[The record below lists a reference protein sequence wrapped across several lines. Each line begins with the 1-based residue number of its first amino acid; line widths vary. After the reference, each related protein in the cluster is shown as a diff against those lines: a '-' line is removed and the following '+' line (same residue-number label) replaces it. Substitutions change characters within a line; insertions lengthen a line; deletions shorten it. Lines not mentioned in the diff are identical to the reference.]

1 MKFLA
6 LYSMIV
12 SLAVSAAVAQ
22 NQSDIDLLR
31 ARADVQELKISQLE
45 QELKLLKAQF
55 AQVSVAD
62 DAAKLDPV
70 TEPASTKK
78 STNSNANDARTYVVK
93 GGDVLSRIAKEHNVS
108 VAQII
113 EVNALDDDRI
123 YVGQKLLIGKPAEA
137 SASRSEAVVSSTPVG
152 EHKVES
158 GETFFSI
165 ARDHD
170 VSVASLQAA
179 NPAVVPTKLSVGQIL
194 KIDGNAK
201 AAPLSNKSVSKAPQ
215 KSTVDLAS
223 SSANKSAPKTNS
235 QAKSSATK
243 APQRD
248 PEPAIRTITVDQQ
261 ITYGQFASKHGASTT
276 QLNELNGLS
285 LSKNTTLAKG
295 SELYVPK
302 F

>member
-12 SLAVSAAVAQ
+12 SLAVTAAVGQ

-45 QELKLLKAQF
+45 QELKLLKAQL
-55 AQVSVAD
+55 AQVPVA
-62 DAAKLDPV
+62 AEAVKLDPD
-70 TEPASTKK
+70 TESASSK
-78 STNSNANDARTYVVK
+78 SSNSNANDVRTYVVK
-93 GGDVLSRIAKEHNVS
+93 GGDVLSRIAKEHNVT
-108 VAQII
+108 VAQIL
-113 EVNALDDDRI
+113 ELNALDNDRI
-123 YVGQKLLIGKPAEA
+123 YVGQKLLIGK
-137 SASRSEAVVSSTPVG
+137 SATATVARSEAVVSPTPVG

-201 AAPLSNKSVSKAPQ
+201 AAPLRNKSVNKAPQ
-215 KSTVDLAS
+215 KSAVDLAS

>member
-12 SLAVSAAVAQ
+12 SLAVSAAVGQ

-31 ARADVQELKISQLE
+31 ARADVQERKISQLE

-62 DAAKLDPV
+62 VAAKLDPD
-70 TEPASTKK
+70 TESASRK

-108 VAQII
+108 VAQIL
-113 EVNALDDDRI
+113 ELNALDDDRI
-123 YVGQKLLIGKPAEA
+123 YVGQKLLIGKFATA
-137 SASRSEAVVSSTPVG
+137 TAARSEAVISSTSVG

-179 NPAVVPTKLSVGQIL
+179 NPAVVPTKLYVGQIL

-201 AAPLSNKSVSKAPQ
+201 MALLKNKSVSKAPQ
-215 KSTVDLAS
+215 KSTVELAS
-223 SSANKSAPKTNS
+223 SSASKSAPKTNS
-235 QAKSSATK
+235 QVKSLATK

-285 LSKNTTLAKG
+285 LTKNTTLAKG
-295 SELYVPK
+295 SELYVPN